1 MLLTYSNG
9 EEKILTKLQEDA
21 STTGKMGA
29 IPPLYYELQQ
39 RYGGKVSILDMVQQ
53 RLKANNL
60 KPLPGRCDCCCC
72 EVQGAFDEES
82 YKYINYKPNAT
93 RTDIGLISSGVDP
106 IYSGKV
112 PAAVAGDEEFQ
123 SAVKDVAG
131 RFGIPEQHLYGCHE
145 F

>member
-1 MLLTYSNG
+1 MTWYSNAW
-9 EEKILTKLQEDA
+9 L
-21 STTGKMGA
+21 
-29 IPPLYYELQQ
+29 
-39 RYGGKVSILDMVQQ
+39 
-53 RLKANNL
+53 NL
-60 KPLPGRCDCCCC
+60 KPLPEGVTAVVS

-123 SAVKDVAG
+123 SAVTDVAG
-131 RFGIPEQHLYGCHE
+131 RLGIPEQHYMLP
-145 F
+145 